1 MTSFI
6 AAIGCGRS
14 ASVIPLVPA
23 AWSVTTI
30 AFIRDLA
37 VSNAPA
43 HSLMQAGDAL
53 QSRGNQDAPMTTPT
67 RGRSLRSTI
76 SSDGEL
82 RLVLTERDVPE
93 PGAGEVVVAVEASP
107 INPSDLGVL
116 LGAVSPATL
125 RGDGADLVG
134 SVPETALPLY
144 RDRLD
149 KPLPVGNEGAGTV
162 VAAGPEATAL
172 VGRRVALF
180 GGSMWADYRLADQ
193 AAVVELPD
201 DVSTVEGAALFIN
214 PLTALSMVET
224 MRAEGHTALVH
235 TAAASNLGRMLVRI
249 CDADGVGL
257 VNIVR
262 RPEQVEALR
271 EIGAVHVVDSSQPDF
286 ADRLIDAIRE
296 TGATLA
302 FDAIG
307 GGSLAGDILTAMERA
322 QPPLASWTPYG
333 TTVHKQVYIYGS
345 LDFSPTVI
353 ERRFGL
359 SWSVGGYLLTNA
371 LGRLGGEAIGRM
383 RARVLAEAKTTFAS
397 SYARTI
403 GLSELLDPEVLAVV
417 ARRSTG
423 SKYLIDPS
431 RDRSG

>member
-1 MTSFI
+1 M
-6 AAIGCGRS
+6 A
-14 ASVIPLVPA
+14 
-23 AWSVTTI
+23 
-30 AFIRDLA
+30 
-37 VSNAPA
+37 
-43 HSLMQAGDAL
+43 
-53 QSRGNQDAPMTTPT
+53 
-67 RGRSLRSTI
+67 
-76 SSDGEL
+76 
-82 RLVLTERDVPE
+82 ERDVSE
-93 PGAGEVVVAVEASP
+93 PAGSEVVVAVEASP

-116 LGAVSPATL
+116 LGAVAPSTL
-125 RGDGADLVG
+125 RADGPDLLG
-134 SVPETALPLY
+134 TVPEAALSVY

-162 VAAGPEATAL
+162 VAAGPEAAAL

-180 GGSMWADYRLADQ
+180 GGSMWADYRVAD
-193 AAVVELPD
+193 ATAVVELPD

-224 MRAEGHTALVH
+224 MRAEGHAALVH
-235 TAAASNLGRMLVRI
+235 TAAASNLGQMLVRI
-249 CDADGVGL
+249 CAADDIDL
-257 VNIVR
+257 VNVVR
-262 RPEQVEALR
+262 RAEQAQALR
-271 EIGAVHVVDSSQPDF
+271 DLGAVHVVDSSRPDF
-286 ADRLIDAIRE
+286 ADRLTEAIRD

-322 QPPLASWTPYG
+322 QPPLKSYTPYG

-353 ERRFGL
+353 DRKFGL
-359 SWSVGGYLLTNA
+359 GWGIGGYLVTTA
-371 LGRLGGEAIGRM
+371 LARLGGEAVGRM

-403 GLSELLDPEVLAVV
+403 GLSDVLRPEILAVF

-423 SKYLIDPS
+423 TKYLIDPS
-431 RDRSG
+431 SDRST